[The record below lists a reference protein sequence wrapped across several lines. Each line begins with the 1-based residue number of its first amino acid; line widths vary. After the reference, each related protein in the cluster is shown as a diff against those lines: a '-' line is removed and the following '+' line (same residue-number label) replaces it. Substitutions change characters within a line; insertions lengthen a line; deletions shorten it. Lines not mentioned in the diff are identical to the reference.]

1 MKVYTRQRGAFI
13 TVKLALFLSSLAM
26 VTVLAWLR
34 IDWGITHWAYHAHFS
49 NFWPG
54 VYFALAG
61 EIHQK
66 RRGRIIM
73 HAGKSWLLISDV
85 MILSQFIWTLLS
97 IPPLMIFIVG
107 ILPGFCMSLMDSLLA
122 CCFAVNT
129 SNMLLVVV
137 STSVLTLTDD
147 RHEDVSSSCSCSPP
161 RAAC

>member
-1 MKVYTRQRGAFI
+1 MKLNRNKVKVYTRQRGAFI

-61 EIHQK
+61 EIQE
-66 RRGRIIM
+66 RRGQRQVYN
-73 HAGKSWLLISDV
+73 AGKSWLLISDV
-85 MILSQFIWTLLS
+85 MILPQFIWTLLS
-97 IPPLMIFIVG
+97 ILQLMILIVG
-107 ILPGFCMSLMDSLLA
+107 IWPGFCMSLMDSLLA

-147 RHEDVSSSCSCSPP
+147 RHEDVSS
-161 RAAC
+161 

>member
-1 MKVYTRQRGAFI
+1 MKLNRNKVKVYSRQRGAFI
-13 TVKLALFLSSLAM
+13 TVKLALFLSSLTM

-61 EIHQK
+61 EIQE
-66 RRGRIIM
+66 R
-73 HAGKSWLLISDV
+73 KSGICSV
-85 MILSQFIWTLLS
+85 MILPQLIRTLLS
-97 IPPLMIFIVG
+97 ILPLMILIVG
-107 ILPGFCMSLMDSLLA
+107 IWPGFCMSLMDSLLA

-137 STSVLTLTDD
+137 SVASL
-147 RHEDVSSSCSCSPP
+147 H
-161 RAAC
+161 